1 MMKDR
6 FIFFTTIVILTL
18 GILVIEAL
26 SRQKEVS
33 LKRPLKE
40 IPLILNGWRGR
51 DSKMQMR
58 TIDIL
63 GVDDYISRIYTK
75 GNFSIWVYVGYYD
88 TKKKGALI
96 HSPRH
101 CYPAAGW
108 QIIKM
113 SKDTIK
119 IPSKKIVVNR
129 LLLKKREQE
138 KLIFY
143 WYIERDRIITNEYKA
158 KFYLIFDRIFRQRSN
173 GALIEFSA
181 PVIYSI
187 DNTARMEKEFV
198 RAFYPILENY
208 LQEG

>member
-1 MMKDR
+1 MKDK
-6 FIFFTTIVILTL
+6 FIFFTTIVIMALS
-18 GILVIEAL
+18 ILVIEAL
-26 SRQKEVS
+26 SRQREVS
-33 LKRPLKE
+33 LKRPLEE
-40 IPLILNGWRGR
+40 IPLILDGWRGE
-51 DSKMQMR
+51 DSKMQMK

-63 GVDDYISRIYTK
+63 GVDDYVSRMYIK
-75 GNFSIWVYVGYYD
+75 GNFSIWVYVGYYASQ
-88 TKKKGALI
+88 KKGALI

-113 SKDTIK
+113 SKDAIK

-129 LLLKKREQE
+129 LLLKKGEEEQ
-138 KLIFY
+138 LVFY

-158 KFYLIFDRIFRQRSN
+158 KFYLIFDRIFRQKSN

-181 PVIYSI
+181 PILYSI
-187 DNTARMEKEFV
+187 DNTAKMEKEFV
-198 RAFYPILENY
+198 RVFYPILENY